1 MKETFREYY
10 NRKEKE
16 LDEAIKVLNKNG
28 YKVLNEG
35 KITKII
41 TGLALVAGLIVGAL
55 AQKSRMC
62 MVGGIRDI
70 VMFKK

>member
-41 TGLALVAGLIVGAL
+41 FHGYWTCMLSDTLAFVGIVG
-55 AQKSRMC
+55 
-62 MVGGIRDI
+62 IRGDEWQY
-70 VMFKK
+70 F